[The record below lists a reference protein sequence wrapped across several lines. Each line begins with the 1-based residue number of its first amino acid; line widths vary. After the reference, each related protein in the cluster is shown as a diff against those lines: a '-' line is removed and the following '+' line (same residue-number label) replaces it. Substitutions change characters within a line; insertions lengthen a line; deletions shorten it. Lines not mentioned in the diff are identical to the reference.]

1 MKLSPRAKVQAK
13 FNGATIKGV
22 YHFFETN
29 SEIII
34 LIQIACSLDENLCK
48 IFINKLIFIFIH
60 LCKSGFVY
68 ELQSRMIKL
77 RRECGKGSFYYL
89 KTRAPCELSITH
101 NHELVTTSEL
111 LGFVVSVIFVNT
123 FFKFII
129 RNKIHDLSKDSLS
142 VWHDE
147 SK

>member
-1 MKLSPRAKVQAK
+1 MS
-13 FNGATIKGV
+13 FNP
-22 YHFFETN
+22 
-29 SEIII
+29 
-34 LIQIACSLDENLCK
+34 
-48 IFINKLIFIFIH
+48 
-60 LCKSGFVY
+60 
-68 ELQSRMIKL
+68 RMIKL
-77 RRECGKGSFYYL
+77 RRECGKGSFYCS
-89 KTRAPCELSITH
+89 KTRSPCELSITH

-129 RNKIHDLSKDSLS
+129 RNKIYDLSKGSLS